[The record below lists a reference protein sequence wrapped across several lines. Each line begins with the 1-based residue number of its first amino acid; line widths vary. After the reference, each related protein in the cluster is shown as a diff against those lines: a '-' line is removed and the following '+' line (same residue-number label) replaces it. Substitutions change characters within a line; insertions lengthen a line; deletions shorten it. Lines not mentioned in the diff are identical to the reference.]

1 MPNKVAKTK
10 EEIANKAIDNFMSD
24 RENLKKI
31 FTANS
36 YEEMKEVFR
45 SFGLEVT
52 DKQLDVFKTT
62 FADSMNAEIN
72 NLPAKER
79 HNLIEMASESELDN
93 TSGGTWGNTRSCL
106 GQGINCGLWTG
117 TILGSCVGIGGLVYD
132 IIDAAEN
139 PGENFKDQVWH
150 LLRRTFKRSLGTAL
164 AFTAVGAGIGGAAGL
179 GIDLQQPSNSP
190 TPTNNNRPYSEQ
202 LIDFMQ

>member
-1 MPNKVAKTK
+1 MPNKVSKTK

-72 NLPAKER
+72 NLPVKER
-79 HNLIEMASESELDN
+79 NNLIEMASESDLDN
-93 TSGGTWGNTRSCL
+93 TSGGTWDNTRSCL

-117 TILGSCVGIGGLVYD
+117 AILGSCVGIGGLVYD
-132 IIDAAEN
+132 IIDAV
-139 PGENFKDQVWH
+139 GEPEDHFQDQMWH
-150 LLRRTFKRSLGTAL
+150 LLKRTFKRSLGTAI
-164 AFTAVGAGIGGAAGL
+164 ASTAVGAGIGGAAGL
-179 GIDLQQPSNSP
+179 GLDLQKPSTPPATTPKPGTNTKPLIDL
-190 TPTNNNRPYSEQ
+190 
-202 LIDFMQ
+202 